1 MICSYSLKRDNKM
14 DISEIDKL
22 VMEEDI
28 IIPSAQGLIGI
39 NQNAM
44 LLR

>member
-1 MICSYSLKRDNKM
+1 M
-14 DISEIDKL
+14 DASEIDKL
-22 VMEEDI
+22 AMEEDI